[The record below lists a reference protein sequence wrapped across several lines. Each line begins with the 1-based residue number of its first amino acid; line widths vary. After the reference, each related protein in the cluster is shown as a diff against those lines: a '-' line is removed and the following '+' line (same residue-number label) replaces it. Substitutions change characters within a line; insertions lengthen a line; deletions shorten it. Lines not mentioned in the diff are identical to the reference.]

1 MSKVSP
7 RGEEGRDGGRERSGS
22 GGSGS
27 GSNRARTRSRTRSGS
42 GSGSGHMYRPAPQA
56 SFMSPSMTGGGTVGV
71 AGGGT
76 KGGAMGGTGGGTGAV
91 AGTDEGRRRQNVFH
105 PNLFDDNFAKEMIR
119 YERVSDEDRK
129 KRGENFSCP
138 FVDVSKSINDVVASK
153 VKSTTDR
160 FNRSL
165 EAKALAE
172 VVMAVP
178 LPYTVGVC
186 APG

>member
-56 SFMSPSMTGGGTVGV
+56 SFMSPSMTGGGTVGG

-76 KGGAMGGTGGGTGAV
+76 KGGAMGGTGGGTV

-105 PNLFDDNFAKEMIR
+105 PNLFDDNFAKEMR

-129 KRGENFSCP
+129 KRGENSSCP

>member
-42 GSGSGHMYRPAPQA
+42 GSGSGSGHMYRPAPQA
-56 SFMSPSMTGGGTVGV
+56 SFMSPSMTGGGTVG
-71 AGGGT
+71 
-76 KGGAMGGTGGGTGAV
+76 GTGGGTGAVAGTV

-105 PNLFDDNFAKEMIR
+105 PNLFDDNFAKEMR